1 METVAETA
9 ISTFIPVAINQISPT
24 LNCDIFANANTVHIN
39 LNSANFKNAS
49 ATIYDLNGRQILEQ
63 ELSNGNNSILVN
75 NVPVGMYIV
84 NVLSENQLKSETVFI
99 Q

>member
-63 ELSNGNNSILVN
+63 ELTNGNNSILVN
-75 NVPVGMYIV
+75 NVPAGMYIV
-84 NVLSENQLKSETVFI
+84 NVFSENQLKSETVFI